1 MKFWIKHFLNMTIKI
16 SNEFLK
22 LLKDQVRY
30 IYKDKP
36 RAALKFRKDLIS
48 NIKKDLKHPFHF
60 KESIYSDGDKNI
72 RDYVF
77 KGYTVVFKVD
87 IELET
92 VSVVAILKHRN
103 SF

>member
-1 MKFWIKHFLNMTIKI
+1 MKIRFTVKFKFLL
-16 SNEFLK
+16 E
-22 LLKDQVRY
+22 DQVRY
-30 IYKDKP
+30 ISKDKP
-36 RAALKFRKDLIS
+36 LAAKKFKKELLS
-48 NIKKDLKHPFHF
+48 NLKKDLKNPFHF
-60 KESIYSDGDKNI
+60 KESIYSDGDKTI

-87 IELET
+87 NEIEI